1 MMKARVRLALLLFGG
16 TLIGLSLFL
25 LAVDEKSGGGGGAGD
40 GGTTQIKVYHS
51 GRL

>member
-25 LAVDEKSGGGGGAGD
+25 LAVDEKSGGGAGD